1 MTEPDVSDTAL
12 VVAAD
17 VTKRFKERRLWS
29 GLSFTVEPG
38 QMMAVLGQSGSGKT
52 TLLNC
57 IGALDTIDDG
67 LLTVDGLDVRRLAG
81 RNRRRFFRQTVGFL
95 FQNYALIDSWTVSR
109 NLDVALDDLR
119 GRPKEKR
126 RQKSE
131 MLERLGLA
139 NVIDQPVYSLSGG
152 EQQRVALARLM
163 LKEARVLLVDEP
175 TSALDDRNAALLAEL
190 LLERCA
196 GGAAVVIS
204 THDPRVITHSHST
217 LRLTETSRE
226 NARVTQ

>member
-1 MTEPDVSDTAL
+1 MGKMMTEPDVSDTAL

-81 RNRRRFFRQTVGFL
+81 RN
-95 FQNYALIDSWTVSR
+95 
-109 NLDVALDDLR
+109 
-119 GRPKEKR
+119 
-126 RQKSE
+126 
-131 MLERLGLA
+131 
-139 NVIDQPVYSLSGG
+139 
-152 EQQRVALARLM
+152 
-163 LKEARVLLVDEP
+163 
-175 TSALDDRNAALLAEL
+175 
-190 LLERCA
+190 
-196 GGAAVVIS
+196 
-204 THDPRVITHSHST
+204 
-217 LRLTETSRE
+217 
-226 NARVTQ
+226 

>member
-1 MTEPDVSDTAL
+1 MTEPDVSGTAL

-29 GLSFTVEPG
+29 GLSFNVEPG

-67 LLTVDGLDVRRLAG
+67 LLIVDGLDVRRLAG
-81 RNRRRFFRQTVGFL
+81 RGRRQFFRQTVGFL

-109 NLDVALDDLR
+109 NLDVALDHLR
-119 GRPKEKR
+119 GGSKEKHR
-126 RQKSE
+126 RKSE
-131 MLERLGLA
+131 MLERLGLSD
-139 NVIDQPVYSLSGG
+139 VIDQPVYSLSGG

-175 TSALDDRNAALLAEL
+175 TSALDDGNAALLAEL

-204 THDPRVITHSHST
+204 THDPRVITRSHST

-226 NARVTQ
+226 NAHVPQ

>member
-1 MTEPDVSDTAL
+1 MTEPDVSGTAL

-29 GLSFTVEPG
+29 GLSFNVKPG

-81 RNRRRFFRQTVGFL
+81 RGRRRFFRQTVGFL

-119 GRPKEKR
+119 GGSKEKHR
-126 RQKSE
+126 RKSE
-131 MLERLGLA
+131 MLERLGLSD
-139 NVIDQPVYSLSGG
+139 VIDQPVYSLSGG

-175 TSALDDRNAALLAEL
+175 TSALDDGNAALLAEL

-204 THDPRVITHSHST
+204 THDPRVITRSHST

-226 NARVTQ
+226 NAHVPQ